1 LTASVKGYRL
11 TTGYSLLRPKDAVDE
26 ERWKGMAEFI
36 NRHLGESNTIETRV
50 DEDIRDV
57 VIRLEPASTTG
68 R

>member
-1 LTASVKGYRL
+1 
-11 TTGYSLLRPKDAVDE
+11 
-26 ERWKGMAEFI
+26 MAEFI